1 MVAET
6 TFLEIGRGVFGLMAR
21 EMNIGTSAPKAGA
34 LPLGDAPK
42 ELSFIDST
50 QLYQPLIFLFPNA
63 YYHALFYIGS
73 RKVTPSDAKE
83 TPSV

>member
-1 MVAET
+1 MP
-6 TFLEIGRGVFGLMAR
+6 
-21 EMNIGTSAPKAGA
+21 APKAGA

-50 QLYQPLIFLFPNA
+50 QLYQPLIFLFPNT

-73 RKVTPSDAKE
+73 RKVVPSDAKE
-83 TPSV
+83 TPITVFVGTFMIK